1 MPAPPGGIRANSA
14 GVRRPIDA
22 GGLSGLACRSS
33 GPARSTR
40 EKVADVH
47 CGIGLRVRVGQIT
60 SWDGGHEGGD
70 RRRRSF
76 VLPILGI
83 GEMDG
88 GLGTLLGASAV
99 KCPGRQTLSDVGT
112 RLTDTSD
119 QDGE

>member
-1 MPAPPGGIRANSA
+1 MSPGR
-14 GVRRPIDA
+14 
-22 GGLSGLACRSS
+22 
-33 GPARSTR
+33 
-40 EKVADVH
+40 
-47 CGIGLRVRVGQIT
+47 
-60 SWDGGHEGGD
+60 GHEGGD

-88 GLGTLLGASAV
+88 GLGPLLGASAV